1 MAAMAPRPKI
11 LLFSRRLDR
20 VSALAE
26 QLDGRFDVVSS
37 ESVEKGLEQVREGN
51 FSVVFLCGDETSPAS
66 AMIQGGGLLDQL
78 PDGYA
83 LLDTNERVVWCN
95 ASLLKLAGRESGG
108 EGVPFFDLFE
118 SAQLRGP
125 DFTPINTALASNQ
138 TTCGLMQVGGS
149 RWLDL
154 RMTPVFES
162 EPDCPFGLIAFVR
175 DVTLEVNEQERMQAI
190 YQAGLEL
197 GDLTPQEVLEMGWE
211 ERKELLK
218 AKILHFTKDLLK
230 FETVEIRLFDH
241 ANKKRLVPLLVYGME
256 QAAVERELFAEP
268 TGNGVTGYVAATG
281 NSYLCLDTAHDPLY
295 LVGNSNAR
303 SSLTVPLKRHNG
315 ILGTFNVESSQE
327 NAFNEKDQEFLE
339 LFSREVAVAINTL
352 ELLVVQQ
359 SVAANQNT
367 TRILLS
373 VAQPADDIL
382 VDASQLMERFIGL
395 DPESTIRLQRIL
407 QHTREIKQLIH
418 EVGLGAAASGALPIV
433 TAPQAHPLLNG
444 KRILVVDNDA
454 SVRDAAR
461 ELLGQFGCDVEAFHC
476 GQEAFTLVRG
486 THYDLAIIDI
496 NLSDMTGFECFREL
510 KQIHENLPIILMT
523 GFGYDPGHSIV
534 KARQMGLKHAL
545 YKPFRLD
552 LLLTAVEG
560 ALSPPT
566 ESKPSVTRT

>member
-1 MAAMAPRPKI
+1 MAPRPKI
-11 LLFSRRLDR
+11 LLFSRRFDR
-20 VSALAE
+20 VAALAE
-26 QLDGRFDVVSS
+26 QLGGQFEVVVA
-37 ESVEKGLEQVREGN
+37 ESFETSFERLREGN
-51 FSVVFLCGDETSPAS
+51 FSGVFLSGEETSPIS

-83 LLDTNERVVWCN
+83 LLDTNERVQWCN
-95 ASLLKLAGRESGG
+95 AALRKLAGQESNADGRL
-108 EGVPFFDLFE
+108 FFDLFE

-125 DFTPINTALASNQ
+125 DFTPINTALATNQ
-138 TTCGLMQVGGS
+138 STRGLMQVADS
-149 RWLDL
+149 RWLEL
-154 RMTPVFES
+154 QITPIV
-162 EPDCPFGLIAFVR
+162 DGDADIALGLIAVVR
-175 DVTLEVNEQERMQAI
+175 DVTIEVNEQERMKAI
-190 YQAGLEL
+190 HRAGLEL

-211 ERKELLK
+211 DRKELLK
-218 AKILHFTKDLLK
+218 AKIVHFTKDLLK
-230 FETVEIRLFDH
+230 FETVEIRLLDH
-241 ANKKRLVPLLVYGME
+241 ANKKRLVPLLAYGLE
-256 QAAVERELFAEP
+256 PAAAERELMAEQ

-281 NSYLCLDTAHDPLY
+281 NSYLCLDTAQDPLY
-295 LVGNSNAR
+295 LIGNATAR
-303 SSLTVPLKRHNG
+303 SSLTVPLKRHDG
-315 ILGTFNVESSQE
+315 ILGTFNVESSLE

-339 LFSREVAVAINTL
+339 LFSREVAVALNTL

-359 SVAANQNT
+359 NAAAIQNT

-382 VDASQLMERFIGL
+382 VDASRLVERFIGL
-395 DPESTIRLQRIL
+395 DPESTMRLQRIL

-418 EVGLGAAASGALPIV
+418 EVGHVTGLPGTLPDAATTP
-433 TAPQAHPLLNG
+433 AHPLLLG
-444 KRILVVDNDA
+444 KRVLVVDNDDA
-454 SVRDAAR
+454 VRDAAR
-461 ELLGQFGCDVEAFHC
+461 QLLSQFGCYVEAFHC
-476 GQEAFTLVRG
+476 GQEAFSLVRG

-496 NLSDMTGFECFREL
+496 NLSDMTGFECFRDL

-566 ESKPSVTRT
+566 ETKLPVNS

>member
-1 MAAMAPRPKI
+1 MPKI

-26 QLDGRFDVVSS
+26 QLGGKFDVVAS
-37 ESVEKGLEQVREGN
+37 ESVENGLERLREGN
-51 FSVVFLCGDETSPAS
+51 YSGVFLCGDDTAPAS
-66 AMIQGGGLLDQL
+66 AMIQAGGLLDQL

-83 LLDTNERVVWCN
+83 LLDTDERVVWCN
-95 ASLLKLAGRESGG
+95 ASLRRLAGRESGG

-125 DFTPINTALASNQ
+125 DFTPINTALATNQ
-138 TTCGLMQVGGS
+138 PTRGLMQVSGS
-149 RWLDL
+149 RWLEL
-154 RMTPVFES
+154 QITPVFERDADN
-162 EPDCPFGLIAFVR
+162 PLGLIAVVR
-175 DVTLEVNEQERMQAI
+175 DVTTEVTEQERMKAI
-190 YQAGLEL
+190 HQAGLEL

-218 AKILHFTKDLLK
+218 SKIVHFTKDLLK
-230 FETVEIRLFDH
+230 FETVEIRLLDQAH
-241 ANKKRLVPLLVYGME
+241 KKRLVPLLVYGME

-295 LVGNSNAR
+295 LVGNPKAR
-303 SSLTVPLKRHNG
+303 SSLTVPLKRHDG
-315 ILGTFNVESSQE
+315 ILGTFNVESSLE
-327 NAFNEKDQEFLE
+327 NAFNETDQEFLE
-339 LFSREVAVAINTL
+339 LFSREVAVALNTL

-359 SVAANQNT
+359 SAAANQNT
-367 TRILLS
+367 TRILLR
-373 VAQPADDIL
+373 VAEPADDIL
-382 VDASQLMERFIGL
+382 VDAAQLMERFIGL
-395 DPESTIRLQRIL
+395 DPESTTRLQRIL
-407 QHTREIKQLIH
+407 THTREIKQLIH
-418 EVGLGAAASGALPIV
+418 IVGQEVAIPGVRPDAATPN
-433 TAPQAHPLLNG
+433 AHPLLQG
-444 KRILVVDNDA
+444 KRILVVDSDA

-486 THYDLAIIDI
+486 TRYDLAIIDI
-496 NLSDMTGFECFREL
+496 NLSDMTGFECFRDL
-510 KQIHENLPIILMT
+510 KQIHEDLPIILMT

-560 ALSPPT
+560 ALAPPPET
-566 ESKPSVTRT
+566 NAPVTA

>member
-1 MAAMAPRPKI
+1 MAPMPKI
-11 LLFSRRLDR
+11 LLFSRRRDR
-20 VSALAE
+20 MSALAE
-26 QLDGRFDVVSS
+26 QLGGKFDVVSS
-37 ESVEKGLEQVREGN
+37 ESVESGLQELREGS
-51 FSVVFLCGDETSPAS
+51 FSGVFLCGDETASAS
-66 AMIQGGGLLDQL
+66 AMIQAGGLLDQL

-83 LLDTNERVVWCN
+83 LLDLNERVVWSN
-95 ASLLKLAGRESGG
+95 ASLLRLAGRESGG
-108 EGVPFFDLFE
+108 EGLPFFELFE
-118 SAQLRGP
+118 SAELQGP

-138 TTCGLMQVGGS
+138 STHGLMQVAGA
-149 RWLDL
+149 RWVELQI
-154 RMTPVFES
+154 TPVFEKSS
-162 EPDCPFGLIAFVR
+162 ENPLGLIAFVQ
-175 DVTLEVNEQERMQAI
+175 DVTTEINERDRMKAI
-190 YQAGLEL
+190 HQAGLEL
-197 GDLTPQEVLEMGWE
+197 GDLTPDEVLEMGWE

-218 AKILHFTKDLLK
+218 AKIVHFTKDLLK

-281 NSYLCLDTAHDPLY
+281 NSYLCLDTANDPLY
-295 LVGNSNAR
+295 LVGNAAAR
-303 SSLTVPLKRHNG
+303 SSLTVPLKRHEE
-315 ILGTFNVESSQE
+315 ILGTFNVERSQE
-327 NAFNEKDQEFLE
+327 NAFNETDQEFLE

-359 SVAANQNT
+359 GAAVNESMS
-367 TRILLS
+367 RILRR

-382 VDASQLMERFIGL
+382 VDASQLLERFIGL
-395 DPESTIRLQRIL
+395 DPESTTRLQQIL
-407 QHTREIKQLIH
+407 QHTREIKQLIQ
-418 EVGLGAAASGALPIV
+418 EVGKEVAVPGVVPDAAAVP
-433 TAPQAHPLLNG
+433 AHPLVMG

-454 SVRDAAR
+454 SVRAAAR
-461 ELLGQFGCDVEAFHC
+461 ELLGQLGCNVEAIHC
-476 GQEAFTLVRG
+476 GKEAFALVRAM
-486 THYDLAIIDI
+486 HYDLAIVDI
-496 NLSDMTGFECFREL
+496 NLSDMTGFECFRDL

-566 ESKPSVTRT
+566 ETKLPVTS

>member
-1 MAAMAPRPKI
+1 MPKI
-11 LLFSRRLDR
+11 LLFSRRRDR
-20 VSALAE
+20 LSALAE
-26 QLDGRFDVVSS
+26 QLGGKFDVVSS
-37 ESVEKGLEQVREGN
+37 ESVESGLQELQEGD
-51 FSVVFLCGDETSPAS
+51 FSGVFLCGDEASSAS
-66 AMIQGGGLLDQL
+66 AMIQAGGLLDQL

-83 LLDTNERVVWCN
+83 LLDTNERIVWCN
-95 ASLLKLAGRESGG
+95 ASLRRLAGRETGG
-108 EGVPFFDLFE
+108 EGLPFFELFE
-118 SAQLRGP
+118 SAQLQGP
-125 DFTPINTALASNQ
+125 DFTPINTALAMNES
-138 TTCGLMQVGGS
+138 THGLMQVAGS
-149 RWLDL
+149 RWLEL
-154 RMTPVFES
+154 QITPVFEQSS
-162 EPDCPFGLIAFVR
+162 ENPLGLIAFVQ
-175 DVTLEVNEQERMQAI
+175 DVTTEINERDRMKAI
-190 YQAGLEL
+190 HQAGLEL

-218 AKILHFTKDLLK
+218 SKIVHFTKDLLN

-281 NSYLCLDTAHDPLY
+281 NSYLCLDTANDPLY
-295 LVGNSNAR
+295 LVGSAAAR
-303 SSLTVPLKRHNG
+303 SSLTVPLKRHDE
-315 ILGTFNVESSQE
+315 ILGTFNVESSKE

-359 SVAANQNT
+359 GVAVNESMS
-367 TRILLS
+367 RILQR

-382 VDASQLMERFIGL
+382 VDASQLLERFIGL
-395 DPESTIRLQRIL
+395 DPESTTRLQLIL
-407 QHTREIKQLIH
+407 QHTREIKQLIQ
-418 EVGLGAAASGALPIV
+418 EVGKEVAAPGTVSDSAAAP
-433 TAPQAHPLLNG
+433 AHPLVVG

-454 SVRDAAR
+454 SVRAAAR
-461 ELLGQFGCDVEAFHC
+461 ELLGQLGCDVEAIHC
-476 GQEAFTLVRG
+476 GKEAFALVRA
-486 THYDLAIIDI
+486 THYDLAIVDI
-496 NLSDMTGFECFREL
+496 NLSDMTGFECFRDL

-566 ESKPSVTRT
+566 ETKLPVTS

>member
-1 MAAMAPRPKI
+1 MAPMPKI
-11 LLFSRRLDR
+11 LLFSRRRDR
-20 VSALAE
+20 LSALAE
-26 QLDGRFDVVSS
+26 QLGGKFDVVSS
-37 ESVEKGLEQVREGN
+37 ESVESGLQELQEGD
-51 FSVVFLCGDETSPAS
+51 FSGVFLCGDEASSAS
-66 AMIQGGGLLDQL
+66 AMIQAGGLLDQL

-83 LLDTNERVVWCN
+83 LLDTNERIVWCN
-95 ASLLKLAGRESGG
+95 ASLRRLAGRETGG
-108 EGVPFFDLFE
+108 EGLPFFELFE
-118 SAQLRGP
+118 SAQLQGP
-125 DFTPINTALASNQ
+125 DFTPINTALAMNES
-138 TTCGLMQVGGS
+138 THGLMQVAGS
-149 RWLDL
+149 RWLEL
-154 RMTPVFES
+154 QITPVFEQSS
-162 EPDCPFGLIAFVR
+162 ENPLGLIAFVQ
-175 DVTLEVNEQERMQAI
+175 DVTTEINERDRMKAI
-190 YQAGLEL
+190 HQAGLEL

-218 AKILHFTKDLLK
+218 SKIVHFTKDLLN

-281 NSYLCLDTAHDPLY
+281 NSYLCLDTANDPLY
-295 LVGNSNAR
+295 LVGSAAAR
-303 SSLTVPLKRHNG
+303 SSLTVPLKRHDE
-315 ILGTFNVESSQE
+315 ILGTFNVESSKE

-359 SVAANQNT
+359 GVAVNESMS
-367 TRILLS
+367 RILQR

-382 VDASQLMERFIGL
+382 VDASQLLERFIGL
-395 DPESTIRLQRIL
+395 DPESTTRLQLIL
-407 QHTREIKQLIH
+407 QHTREIKQLIQ
-418 EVGLGAAASGALPIV
+418 EVGKEVAAPGTVSDSAAAP
-433 TAPQAHPLLNG
+433 AHPLVVG

-454 SVRDAAR
+454 SVRAAAR
-461 ELLGQFGCDVEAFHC
+461 ELLGQLGCDVEAIHC
-476 GQEAFTLVRG
+476 GKEAFALVRA
-486 THYDLAIIDI
+486 THYDLAIVDI
-496 NLSDMTGFECFREL
+496 NLSDMTGFECFRDL

-566 ESKPSVTRT
+566 ETKLPVTS

>member
-1 MAAMAPRPKI
+1 MAPMPKI
-11 LLFSRRLDR
+11 LLFSRRRDR
-20 VSALAE
+20 LSALTE
-26 QLDGRFDVVSS
+26 QLGGKFEVVAS
-37 ESVEKGLEQVREGN
+37 ESVESGLQKLQEGN
-51 FSVVFLCGDETSPAS
+51 FSGVFLCGEETSPAS
-66 AMIQGGGLLDQL
+66 AMIQAGGLLDQL

-83 LLDTNERVVWCN
+83 LLDTNERVIWCN
-95 ASLLKLAGRESGG
+95 ASLRRLAGRESGG
-108 EGVPFFDLFE
+108 EGMPFFELFE
-118 SAQLRGP
+118 SAQLQGP
-125 DFTPINTALASNQ
+125 DFTPINTALATNQ
-138 TTCGLMQVGGS
+138 STHGLMQVSGS
-149 RWLDL
+149 RWLEL
-154 RMTPVFES
+154 QITPVFDKSS
-162 EPDCPFGLIAFVR
+162 ENPFGLIAFVQ
-175 DVTLEVNEQERMQAI
+175 DVTTEINERDRMKAI
-190 YQAGLEL
+190 HQAGLEL
-197 GDLTPQEVLEMGWE
+197 GDLTPQEVLDMGWE

-218 AKILHFTKDLLK
+218 SKIVHFTKDLLK
-230 FETVEIRLFDH
+230 FETVEIRLLDH
-241 ANKKRLVPLLVYGME
+241 ANKKRLVSLLVYGME

-295 LVGNSNAR
+295 LVGNPNAR
-303 SSLTVPLKRHNG
+303 SSLTVPLKRHDE

-327 NAFNEKDQEFLE
+327 NAFNEMDQEFLE
-339 LFSREVAVAINTL
+339 LFSREVAVALNTL

-359 SVAANQNT
+359 TVAASKSMS
-367 TRILLS
+367 RILHR

-382 VDASQLMERFIGL
+382 IDASQLLERFIGL
-395 DPESTIRLQRIL
+395 DPESTTRLQQIL
-407 QHTREIKQLIH
+407 QHTREIKQLIQ
-418 EVGLGAAASGALPIV
+418 EVGKEAAGPGAVPDVV
-433 TAPQAHPLLNG
+433 TAPAHPLLLG

-461 ELLGQFGCDVEAFHC
+461 ELLGQFGCDVEAIHC
-476 GQEAFTLVRG
+476 GKEAFALVRA

-496 NLSDMTGFECFREL
+496 NLSDMTGFECFRDL

-566 ESKPSVTRT
+566 ETKLPVTS

>member
-1 MAAMAPRPKI
+1 MAPMPKI
-11 LLFSRRLDR
+11 LLFSRRSER

-26 QLDGRFDVVSS
+26 QLGGKFDVVSS
-37 ESVEKGLEQVREGN
+37 QTVENGLEQLREGT
-51 FSVVFLCGDETSPAS
+51 FSGVLLSGEETSPAS
-66 AMIQGGGLLDQL
+66 AMIQGAGLLDQL
-78 PDGYA
+78 PNGAA
-83 LLDTNERVVWCN
+83 LLDTDEKIVWCN
-95 ASLLKLAGRESGG
+95 ASLRRLAGHESGC
-108 EGVPFFDLFE
+108 EGRPFFDLFE

-125 DFTPINTALASNQ
+125 DFTPINTALATNQ
-138 TTCGLMQVGGS
+138 TTRGLMEVGGS
-149 RWLDL
+149 RWLEL
-154 RMTPVFES
+154 QMTPVFEKD
-162 EPDCPFGLIAFVR
+162 PDNPFGLIALVR
-175 DVTLEVNEQERMQAI
+175 DVTTEVNEQERMKAI

-218 AKILHFTKDLLK
+218 AKIVHFTKDLLK
-230 FETVEIRLFDH
+230 FETVEIRLLDH

-281 NSYLCLDTAHDPLY
+281 NSYLCLDTANDPLY
-295 LVGNSNAR
+295 LVGNASAR
-303 SSLTVPLKRHNG
+303 SSLTVPLKRHDG
-315 ILGTFNVESSQE
+315 ILGTFNVESSKE
-327 NAFNEKDQEFLE
+327 DAFNEKDQEFLE
-339 LFSREVAVAINTL
+339 LFSREVAVALNTL

-359 SVAANQNT
+359 SAAANQNT
-367 TRILLS
+367 TRILVS

-395 DPESTIRLQRIL
+395 DPESTTRLQRIL

-418 EVGLGAAASGALPIV
+418 EVGKEVAVPGALPDAA
-433 TAPQAHPLLNG
+433 TSAAHPLLVD

-461 ELLGQFGCDVEAFHC
+461 ELLSQFGCDVEAFHC
-476 GQEAFTLVRG
+476 GQEAFSLVRG

-496 NLSDMTGFECFREL
+496 NLSDMTGFECFRDL

-560 ALSPPT
+560 ALSPPAET
-566 ESKPSVTRT
+566 KLPVTST

>member
-1 MAAMAPRPKI
+1 MAPMPKI
-11 LLFSRRLDR
+11 LLLSRRLDR

-26 QLDGRFDVVSS
+26 RLRGEFEVVSS
-37 ESVEKGLEQVREGN
+37 ESVENSLLRLREGN
-51 FSVVFLCGDETSPAS
+51 FSGVFLCGEETSPAS
-66 AMIQGGGLLDQL
+66 AIIQGSGLLDQL

-83 LLDTNERVVWCN
+83 LLDTNEQVVWCN
-95 ASLLKLAGRESGG
+95 ASLRKLAGRESGG
-108 EGVPFFDLFE
+108 EGLPFFDLFE

-125 DFTPINTALASNQ
+125 DFTPINTALATNQ
-138 TTCGLMQVGGS
+138 TTRGLMQVGGS

-154 RMTPVFES
+154 QITPIFEAD
-162 EPDCPFGLIAFVR
+162 PDIPFGLIAFVR
-175 DVTLEVNEQERMQAI
+175 DVTIEVNEQERMKAI

-197 GDLTPQEVLEMGWE
+197 GDLTPQEVLEMDWE
-211 ERKELLK
+211 ERKGLLK
-218 AKILHFTKDLLK
+218 AKIVHFTKDLLK
-230 FETVEIRLFDH
+230 FETVEIRLLDH
-241 ANKKRLVPLLVYGME
+241 TNKKRLVPLLVFGME
-256 QAAVERELFAEP
+256 QAAVERELFAGP

-315 ILGTFNVESSQE
+315 ILGTFNVESSLQ

-339 LFSREVAVAINTL
+339 LFSREVAVALNTL

-359 SVAANQNT
+359 NAAANENT
-367 TRILLS
+367 TRILVS

-395 DPESTIRLQRIL
+395 DPESTMRLQRIL

-418 EVGLGAAASGALPIV
+418 EVGLGAAVPGALPDAS
-433 TAPQAHPLLNG
+433 TSAAHPLLIG
-444 KRILVVDNDA
+444 KRILVVDSDA
-454 SVRDAAR
+454 AVRDAAR
-461 ELLGQFGCDVEAFHC
+461 ELLSQFGCDVEAFQC
-476 GQEAFTLVRG
+476 GQEAFSLVRG

-496 NLSDMTGFECFREL
+496 NLSDMTGFECFRDL

-566 ESKPSVTRT
+566 EAKLPVTGT